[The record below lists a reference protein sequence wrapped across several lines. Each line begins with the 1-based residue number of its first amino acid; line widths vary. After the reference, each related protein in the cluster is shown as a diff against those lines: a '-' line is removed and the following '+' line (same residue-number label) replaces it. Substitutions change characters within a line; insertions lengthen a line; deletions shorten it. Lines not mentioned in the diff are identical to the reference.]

1 MEKFHSFLAYTY
13 VTIGQVKGRTLLPLP
28 PQDVTNSERTSS
40 KDKAHILES
49 KLRKEFKFYSG
60 NYPLAKAN
68 QERAEAGP
76 RKLAQERQP
85 PAAPSRN
92 RVLAQQI

>member
-28 PQDVTNSERTSS
+28 QADVTNSERTSS

-49 KLRKEFKFYSG
+49 KLIFNKFGIIKFKFSRH
-60 NYPLAKAN
+60 YPLAKTN
-68 QERAEAGP
+68 QECLEVGP
-76 RKLAQERQP
+76 
-85 PAAPSRN
+85 
-92 RVLAQQI
+92 